1 MSLASGPGRAGT
13 QPLSPHELGLVVPKH
28 VDYIQKLDT
37 RKDEL
42 EYWLTEHLRL
52 NGVYWGLTA
61 LHLLGSPDALPRDK
75 TIEFVLSCQNRDGGF
90 GAAPGHDSHMLYTV
104 SAVQI
109 LATVDAISALD
120 LSGGKQ
126 RVGKWL
132 ASLQDAQSG
141 TFAGDEWGETDTRF
155 LFGAFIALSILD
167 LMDLIDMDKA
177 VGHVQACANFDGAYG
192 RSPGAESHS
201 GQVYTCVGALSIARR
216 TDLIDVD
223 RLGAWLAERQLPN
236 GGLNG
241 RPEKLEDVCY
251 SWWVMSSL
259 AMIDRLHWLDGDKL
273 KAFILSCQDPDQGGI
288 ADRPGDMVDVF
299 HTVFGIA
306 GLSLLHYPHLAEVD
320 PIYICPNQP
329 DFSDTSHLL
338 THVSSKGHLAHLH
351 KLQVKSHQEI
361 AAGVQL
367 ANYNQWYQ
375 RHGLARLLS
384 ERMQQKESRRAKTS
398 AVITRKRARSVKN
411 EASTELGHFAASP
424 IRKVGRGGNRAPT
437 PQLRANKRETLGQ
450 GDEDDNGN
458 ASDQDYLPGNQ
469 DDRSK
474 HQLFYTPIKNYP
486 APPSSPHPLDYSP
499 GVDSVLDSAL
509 TLKIAKLKG
518 KVWPGMALFDA
529 ATPDEQ
535 RRRNQKKDG
544 SVLRRMERLSRLV
557 DPQEAVYS
565 PNLSLQKQR
574 HIDDLDELGSLVD
587 GEEPAPK
594 PKARLRKKKPLA
606 PVSEN
611 VPRLGKRKAK
621 GVSTQSQRHSEV
633 PSGLAGIARLA
644 SSSAQASYGFHGDYS
659 PTTDEN
665 TEFRLTIGNMS
676 LHKRR
681 GNYAIFND
689 QDSPTRGLNRYSAF
703 APLQSLNNSY
713 GLSPMQHRLPFNS
726 APWLQPQ
733 HQNPIYFGN
742 HFAAQRHVQPAYQPL
757 PELGLG
763 REIAGP
769 SAERASSNAY
779 QMTNPLIWK
788 SPQAALNG
796 PSSDGSFG
804 SFSGCF
810 ASTSTLSDPFGYSR
824 NPLLEALAHLNPH
837 PDASHA
843 TSSAS
848 SGQATEIGG
857 EAADRDSKTPS
868 DQHEANLS
876 PDPEECP
883 RSVVDD
889 A

>member
-1 MSLASGPGRAGT
+1 MSLASGPGRAGARRR
-13 QPLSPHELGLVVPKH
+13 PDELDLAVPKH
-28 VDYIQKLDT
+28 VQYIQNLDI

-61 LHLLGSPDALPRDK
+61 LHLLGCPDGLPRDK
-75 TIEFVLSCQNRDGGF
+75 TIEFVLACQNSDGGF

-104 SAVQI
+104 SAVQV
-109 LATVDAISALD
+109 LATIDAISALD
-120 LSGGKQ
+120 ASGGKE

-132 ASLQDAQSG
+132 ASLQDRQSG

-167 LMDLIDMDKA
+167 LMQLIDVDKA

-216 TDLIDVD
+216 VDLIDVD

-273 KAFILSCQDPDQGGI
+273 RAFILSCQDPDQGGI

-306 GLSLLHYPHLAEVD
+306 GLSLLRYPHLVEVD
-320 PIYICPNQP
+320 PIY
-329 DFSDTSHLL
+329 
-338 THVSSKGHLAHLH
+338 SKGHLAHLH

-398 AVITRKRARSVKN
+398 TVLTRKRARSVKN
-411 EASTELGHFAASP
+411 EAAAKPACFSASP
-424 IRKVGRGGNRAPT
+424 VRKISRNRVPISQ
-437 PQLRANKRETLGQ
+437 PRSSKCETLGHE
-450 GDEDDNGN
+450 DEDDGNGNGN
-458 ASDQDYLPGNQ
+458 ASDQEYLPGSQ
-469 DDRSK
+469 DNRSK

-486 APPSSPHPLDYSP
+486 ALPSSPQPLDYSP
-499 GVDSVLDSAL
+499 NVDPALDSAL
-509 TLKIAKLKG
+509 SVKIAKLKG

-544 SVLRRMERLSRLV
+544 SVLRRMERLSRMV
-557 DPQEAVYS
+557 NPQEAVYS

-574 HIDDLDELGSLVD
+574 HIDDLDELSSLVE

-594 PKARLRKKKPLA
+594 PKARLRKKPLA
-606 PVSEN
+606 RVSAN

-621 GVSTQSQRHSEV
+621 GLSTRNQRHSEM
-633 PSGLAGIARLA
+633 PLGLPGIAHLA
-644 SSSAQASYGFHGDYS
+644 SSSTQASYGFQGDYS
-659 PTTDEN
+659 PTADEN
-665 TEFRLTIGNMS
+665 MEFRLAIGNMS
-676 LHKRR
+676 LHKRP

-689 QDSPTRGLNRYSAF
+689 QESPTRNLNRYSAF
-703 APLQSLNNSY
+703 APMQSLNSSY
-713 GLSPMQHRLPFNS
+713 GPPSMQPRLSFNS

-733 HQNPIYFGN
+733 HQNPIYFSN
-742 HFAAQRHVQPAYQPL
+742 PHPAQRPVQPAYQPL
-757 PELGLG
+757 HDVGLG
-763 REIAGP
+763 REIAAP
-769 SAERASSNAY
+769 MTEIASSNGY
-779 QMTNPLIWK
+779 QIANPLVWK
-788 SPQAALNG
+788 SPQATLNSH
-796 PSSDGSFG
+796 SSDASFG

-810 ASTSTLSDPFGYSR
+810 ASTSTLPDPFGYSR
-824 NPLLEALAHLNPH
+824 NPLLEALAHLNP
-837 PDASHA
+837 DADAGHA
-843 TSSAS
+843 QSSVS
-848 SGQATEIGG
+848 SGETTEMGC
-857 EAADRDSKTPS
+857 EHANRDTETPS
-868 DQHEANLS
+868 DQHEAILQPS
-876 PDPEECP
+876 SQDCP
-883 RSVVDD
+883 SNPTVD